1 MASAGVN
8 PAMLRWARERAGLSL
23 EEAQAALGGKKWKQ
37 RLPDWE
43 SPKEESSPTFEQA
56 RALAAAYRAPLASLF
71 LDDPIGLMPEPGA
84 REVNA
89 KGCPCGGVILAD
101 TDSLRVPLCIDCH
114 EEHAEELAAGLL
126 NDLRRSRVECARLA
140 ADVERLRGMSDMGL
154 SEAYSILWHALTRES
169 DT

>member
-1 MASAGVN
+1 MPTRTHAAHC
-8 PAMLRWARERAGLSL
+8 AKTLALRTGEQDSCPDPDVRHALSL
-23 EEAQAALGGKKWKQ
+23 SRSHCECDCQAK
-37 RLPDWE
+37 
-43 SPKEESSPTFEQA
+43 
-56 RALAAAYRAPLASLF
+56 Y
-71 LDDPIGLMPEPGA
+71 EPGA

-114 EEHAEELAAGLL
+114 EEHADELAAGLL

-140 ADVERLRGMSDMGL
+140 ADVERLRGMSDKGL
-154 SEAYSILWHALTRES
+154 GESHSILWHALTRES